1 MNPNFYKYCILK
13 YKHTPFLDESIN
25 IGLLVYFSCERKFS
39 FTYSKNLSRIKNIY
53 NDVPEKTIREY
64 LKQIDRVV
72 QKFTFKEDFFQGI
85 EINNFTDFIS
95 KNLLTVDSSVLS
107 FSNCRTEL
115 QYEFKNEFIN
125 NILLN
130 KYFIED
136 IKVPY
141 NQSREPELAKK
152 FYDNLKDLN
161 FELINKNEKKFYVDY
176 TLVNE
181 TGNPFKF
188 DYAWQNGTLNLVKPI
203 SFDLKES
210 KSIAEKAYKNLGQF
224 IDLQDE
230 AIKKGLRYDLILGRP
245 KNRSLYKEYDHAT
258 KLLEKLKHVELIEE
272 TGIKKYS
279 EKAIIAITK

>member
-1 MNPNFYKYCILK
+1 MSPNFYKYCILK

-25 IGLLVYFSCERKFS
+25 IGLLVYFSSEHKFS

-53 NDVPEKTIREY
+53 NNVPEKTIREY
-64 LKQIDRVV
+64 LKQIDNFVK
-72 QKFTFKEDFFQGI
+72 KFTFREDLFQGT
-85 EINNFTDFIS
+85 EIDNFTAFIS

-107 FSNCRTEL
+107 FSNCRSEV

-161 FELINKNEKKFYVDY
+161 FELINKDDKKFYVDY

-230 AIKKGLRYDLILGRP
+230 AIKKKLRYDLILGRP
-245 KNRSLYKEYDHAT
+245 KDRSLYKEYDHAT

-279 EKAIIAITK
+279 EKAILAITK